1 MPAGFRNV
9 TMSQRLADDLRKMGV
24 DPDKARAADDSDEES
39 GLSTI
44 GEGELESIR
53 ESVEN

>member
-1 MPAGFRNV
+1 
-9 TMSQRLADDLRKMGV
+9 MSQRLADDLRKMGV